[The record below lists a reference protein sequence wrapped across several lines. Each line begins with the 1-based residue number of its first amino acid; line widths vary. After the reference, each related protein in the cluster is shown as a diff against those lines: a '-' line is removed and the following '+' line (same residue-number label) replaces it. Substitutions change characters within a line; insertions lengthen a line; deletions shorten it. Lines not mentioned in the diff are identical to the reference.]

1 MNRKF
6 LLGCGLVVL
15 VVVVASVVA
24 AFVFLPGMVTRAK
37 KWVGSQMAEASRR
50 AAIEKAWR
58 PPSATLAANWFPATV
73 GAWTLTASEET
84 PGLPELN
91 VDRAG
96 RRGKYR
102 GAQQDIEVTI
112 LPANDLE
119 KDAIFSRAKSALE
132 SGGTRVRTG
141 TNGPVSYRVESH
153 GSRVITQTPGR
164 LYVCLDGQHHTRLW
178 WVKDFLFIFRTDGP
192 EDPDAFAEQFLGAMT
207 PPELETR

>member
-1 MNRKF
+1 MNRNI
-6 LLGCGLVVL
+6 LLGCAAVFVALVAAL
-15 VVVVASVVA
+15 VIA
-24 AFVFLPGMVTRAK
+24 AFVLVPRTVSEAK
-37 KWVGSQMAEASRR
+37 KWVGAQMEEANRR

-58 PPSATLAANWFPATV
+58 PPSATLDASWFPAAV
-73 GAWTLTASEET
+73 GAWTLTANEET

-112 LPANDLE
+112 LPVNDLE

-132 SGGTRVRTG
+132 SRGSH
-141 TNGPVSYRVESH
+141 VS
-153 GSRVITQTPGR
+153 TQTPGR
-164 LYVCLDGQHHTRLW
+164 LYVRTDGKHHTRLW

-192 EDPDAFAEQFLGAMT
+192 DDPDPFAEQFLSAMA
-207 PPELETR
+207 PPELEAR